1 MDKGSYAAIFRAV
14 SLGDAGTGSDDA
26 ARWQGEKGTVFAVKI
41 LLTSMTSE
49 DFVRNF
55 RREALLLG
63 RVDHP
68 GIIKMHHFGKSPQ
81 PFMVTEYCEGG
92 NLWNAVK
99 CEEIKAVKSDG
110 EDSADLNV
118 VPKDMPLLDIPAI
131 ALDVA
136 LALEYLHN
144 AGFAHRDIKSSNVLL
159 TWCSDLG
166 RVRAKLCDFGSAAP
180 ISKLPRRPKK
190 NLLGFSGRWQPVGTM
205 LWMAPEMLEPP
216 LEGAEPPVGYSGDKV
231 DVYSLGIVLWELME
245 WRIPWTGANISK
257 QEVVDTV
264 VGRNERLPLPSSCDK
279 RLADVISAMWAA
291 SPVDRPDMRSVV
303 QTFEAVGSKW
313 DDAGNFA
320 KVANRAAV
328 EGEALAR
335 ALSTYNAEQG
345 NPLKEDDVGESSVEE
360 VEAQAIE
367 AAEAPATRSAS
378 GTDAADAADAAAAK
392 EPAPAASGLAEPPRN
407 WFGEVGTVD
416 VEEVR
421 TELVPMLY
429 SHMLASVT
437 SDADAKRLDE
447 QRSELRELQN
457 KVVDLRARS
466 KLDPFAAFTADAKG
480 REVKRLDK
488 TISLAAAE
496 SEVRAWRAT
505 RDLLREQLAEA
516 EKQHLDWRRKY
527 REIERKR

>member
-1 MDKGSYAAIFRAV
+1 MDKGSYAAIFKAV
-14 SLGDAGTGSDDA
+14 SLEDAGTGSDGA
-26 ARWQGEKGTVFAVKI
+26 AGWQGETGTVFAVKI

-99 CEEIKAVKSDG
+99 CEEIKAAKSDG
-110 EDSADLNV
+110 EDSEDLV
-118 VPKDMPLLDIPAI
+118 GVPKDMPLLDIPAI
-131 ALDVA
+131 AMDVA

-159 TWCSDLG
+159 TWCPDLG
-166 RVRAKLCDFGSAAP
+166 RVRAKMCDFGSAAP
-180 ISKLPRRPKK
+180 ISKMPRRPKK

-216 LEGAEPPVGYSGDKV
+216 LEGATPPVGYSGDKV

-257 QEVVDTV
+257 QEVIDSV

-291 SPVDRPDMRSVV
+291 SPVDRPDMGSVV
-303 QTFEAVGSKW
+303 RTFEAVGSKW

-320 KVANRAAV
+320 KVANRAAG

-335 ALSTYNAEQG
+335 ALSKYNAEQG
-345 NPLKEDDVGESSVEE
+345 NPLKEEDVGESRVEE
-360 VEAQAIE
+360 AEAQAAE
-367 AAEAPATRSAS
+367 PEEAPATRAAS
-378 GTDAADAADAAAAK
+378 GTDAADAAVAEEAAAA
-392 EPAPAASGLAEPPRN
+392 AAASGPAEPPRN
-407 WFGEVGTVD
+407 WFGEVGAVD

-421 TELVPMLY
+421 AKLVPMLY
-429 SHMLASVT
+429 PHMFASVT
-437 SDADAKRLDE
+437 SDADTKRLDE
-447 QRSELRELQN
+447 QKAELRELQS
-457 KVVDLRARS
+457 KAVDLRARS

-480 REVKRLDK
+480 REAKRLDK

-496 SEVRAWRAT
+496 SEVHAWRAT